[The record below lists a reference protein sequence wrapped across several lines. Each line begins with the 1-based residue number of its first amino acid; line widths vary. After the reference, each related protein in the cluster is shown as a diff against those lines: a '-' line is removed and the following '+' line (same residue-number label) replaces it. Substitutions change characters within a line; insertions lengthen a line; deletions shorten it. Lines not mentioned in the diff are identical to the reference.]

1 MAINTAKL
9 NYTLIYDGKDTV
21 LRFNMED
28 SLKVS
33 KETAG
38 KDFVDFDFTNT
49 NSNSTHKL
57 MIGDIEKSDNVTLK
71 WNDDKKSMD
80 VIIRQ
85 DADFNIDSKAL
96 LDVGVIYGVTS
107 KTNDPGMFSTA
118 IMQILESI
126 KVSFFVRSSNDDA
139 TKGKKDPSVEPYYV
153 PKILTEK
160 TNVKTE
166 DDPVELEVTIGSVDG
181 SDMLATI
188 ADVINIAKE
197 EIINDKSSNLT
208 YQPSTPE
215 DKEYTLTYDEELTEL
230 RLFKGIFRQSTVN
243 LSSLKGTGGSGFE
256 MPSDYNKEKNFG
268 ENVKAYMNGYVDSDF
283 INSKLL
289 DGPTAADEVSKTIL
303 SNAMAWSKIGVRVTG
318 EGEYAEPSI
327 MLTYTE
333 NENISPKPLLVFPV
347 SLIANEVRK
356 DLYTKQE
363 VDALIE
369 NLRKELKPDS

>member
-1 MAINTAKL
+1 MAINTVKL
-9 NYTLIYDGKDTV
+9 NYTLIYTGTDTL
-21 LRFNMED
+21 LRFDMSE
-28 SLKVS
+28 SLSTTK
-33 KETAG
+33 KTYGE
-38 KDFVDFDFTNT
+38 KFEYFDFTNAID
-49 NSNSTHKL
+49 NSTHKL
-57 MIGDIEKSDNVTLK
+57 MVGSIDKSNNVTLK
-71 WNDDKKSMD
+71 WNDDKKSID
-80 VIIRQ
+80 VIIHQ
-85 DADFNIDSKAL
+85 DADFNIDAKAY
-96 LDVGVIYGVTS
+96 LDFSIIYNVISRNEEPNPIGGLT
-107 KTNDPGMFSTA
+107 GSTGTY
-118 IMQILESI
+118 ESF
-126 KVSFFVRSSNDDA
+126 KVSFIVRSSNDDA
-139 TKGKKDPSVEPYYV
+139 TQGKNYPSVEPYYV
-153 PKILTEK
+153 PKLFKEK

-181 SDMLATI
+181 SDLPATI
-188 ADVINIAKE
+188 ADVVNIAKE
-197 EIINDKSSNLT
+197 EIQADKMAN
-208 YQPSTPE
+208 PSTPE
-215 DKEYTLTYDEELTEL
+215 DKEYSLTYDEESTEL

-268 ENVKAYMNGYVDSDF
+268 ENVKAYLNGYVYGDW